1 MTCNN
6 SIARLKARS
15 SRLAFTAVEFV
26 VASGISVIVLGAVGA
41 TTIFTARSFV
51 AMGNYADLD
60 RQSRNALDIMS
71 REIRKTLSLTSFAT
85 NKLTFQDHDGKT
97 NLTYTYSSSA
107 ATLTRTKA
115 GTNTV
120 LLKQCDFLRF
130 GMSQRNPSNN
140 FTFYPATDYSK
151 AKLIDISW
159 KCSRS
164 IMNKKINTESVQTAK
179 LVIRN

>member
-1 MTCNN
+1 MTCNS
-6 SIARLKARS
+6 SIARLKACS

-60 RQSRNALDIMS
+60 RQSRNALDTMS
-71 REIRKTLSLTSFAT
+71 REIRKCISLTSYTA
-85 NKLTFQDHDGKT
+85 NELTFSDENGNTLIYQ
-97 NLTYTYSSSA
+97 YSPSA
-107 ATLTRTKA
+107 ATFTRTRG
-115 GTNTV
+115 GTDTI
-120 LLKQCDFLRF
+120 LLKQCDYLKF

-140 FTFYPATDYSK
+140 FSFYPATDYSK
-151 AKLIDISW
+151 AKLLDISW

-179 LVIRN
+179 IVIRN

>member
-1 MTCNN
+1 MNCNN
-6 SIARLKARS
+6 PISRLNDLR
-15 SRLAFTAVEFV
+15 SRLAFTILEFV
-26 VASGISVIVLGAVGA
+26 IASGISVVVLGAVGI

-60 RQSRNALDIMS
+60 RQSRKALDFMS

-85 NKLTFQDHDGKT
+85 NKLTFQDSDGLT

-115 GTNTV
+115 GTNTI
-120 LLKQCDFLRF
+120 LLKQCDYLKF

-140 FTFYPATDYSK
+140 FTFYPATDFSK
-151 AKLIDISW
+151 AKLLDISW

-179 LVIRN
+179 IVIRN